1 MSSFRLK
8 QQQWLALGGP
18 LCSRARPQL
27 PPLLKTH
34 LKPVLPPATWTG
46 DPSAASAEETSKHAT
61 GLWLHTQ
68 ICFNCTFLAL
78 NQWKNFLP
86 AYGTSYM
93 GNLKLCKMAAAA
105 RASIQSVQCARV
117 LSPCTFDHSATNPD
131 ETYSSKFFVHPPWFT
146 TCLVTPKSSR
156 LCCTFYWEA
165 NPVWYFLSALRANV
179 GQIKKISISLK
190 I

>member
-61 GLWLHTQ
+61 GLWLHSEHLLQLHFFGIESNEKTSCLHMGQ
-68 ICFNCTFLAL
+68 AI
-78 NQWKNFLP
+78 W
-86 AYGTSYM
+86 GTWS
-93 GNLKLCKMAAAA
+93 
-105 RASIQSVQCARV
+105 CARCQGQRAHQSNLYNVRVYSLPV
-117 LSPCTFDHSATNPD
+117 LSTIVPPTQTRHTLPNSLSTLLGLQPAWWLPSPQGFAALFTERPIQFDTFCPL
-131 ETYSSKFFVHPPWFT
+131 W
-146 TCLVTPKSSR
+146 
-156 LCCTFYWEA
+156 
-165 NPVWYFLSALRANV
+165 
-179 GQIKKISISLK
+179 GQM
-190 I
+190 